1 MRHRALVAC
10 TLSVGL
16 LVCAPA
22 WAAAKVD
29 FLAIQRELVAD
40 SQRYLANEKLEVDWD
55 RRLRDVEVTEET
67 VDEYQQGLL
76 QPVPFEPGPFVVA
89 HYLRPL
95 LRSEKEII
103 EKLLPAVDRVYTRYA
118 RWTPLP
124 QLNSSAKRQIGVPD
138 HNPRE
143 NDAAAMRK
151 LMDQIRRRNQAL
163 QTYEKVRLHNVQV
176 ERLMEYYT
184 KLKIRSGDP
193 RASRE
198 IIQLIRQLENQG
210 LKTWANIVSTIGDE
224 SKHLN
229 KDRAKPYYD
238 LFTEIGQR
246 FRLESKSYADP
257 TAVAMKKSGE
267 ASFGDDKVNVGQ
279 SFLEAADDL
288 AKKHDL
294 PNVDVPSRR
303 ELREHQRKL
312 REERRRQ
319 RRRGRNR

>member
-1 MRHRALVAC
+1 MRNLALIASTLTVALLACVPARAANE
-10 TLSVGL
+10 
-16 LVCAPA
+16 
-22 WAAAKVD
+22 VD

-40 SQRYLANEKLEVDWD
+40 AQRYLANEKLEVDWD

-103 EKLLPAVDRVYTRYA
+103 VKLLPAVDRVYARYA
-118 RWTPLP
+118 RWMPLP
-124 QLNSSAKRQIGVPD
+124 QINPAAQRQIDVPD

-163 QTYEKVRLHNVQV
+163 EAYEKVRLHNVQV
-176 ERLMEYYT
+176 GVLMEQYT
-184 KLKIRSGDP
+184 KLKVRSGDP
-193 RASRE
+193 AASRE
-198 IIQLIRQLENQG
+198 IIQLIRELEG
-210 LKTWANIVSTIGDE
+210 KDLKTWASIVSTIGDE

-229 KDRAKPYYD
+229 KERAKPYYD
-238 LFTEIGQR
+238 LFAEIGQR
-246 FRLESKSYADP
+246 FRLENKSYSDP
-257 TAVAMKKSGE
+257 TAVAIKKSGE
-267 ASFGDDKVNVGQ
+267 AVFGDDKVNVGLE
-279 SFLEAADDL
+279 FLQAADDL
-288 AKKHDL
+288 AQKHGL
-294 PNVDVPSRR
+294 PRVDVPSRR